1 MSDIGDAKTLAL
13 PAAASAGPDVDT
25 PSELAPPF
33 FILVCITL
41 CGTFPLHVFIP
52 ALPSAAHELRTTASA
67 ISATITLYVIG
78 LSIGQLV
85 YGPLSDRYGRRP
97 ALLGGLMLFTLSSA
111 GAAFAPTLETLELAR
126 VMQALGGC
134 SGLVLGRAIARD
146 VCTSA
151 TLIRRLATLSIA
163 MAAATAIAPVIG
175 AQLVLHLGWRAIFY
189 ALGALNALVLLSV
202 WYMVPETREVSDR
215 HSLARYMHSYV
226 RLLKS
231 PAFVSYTVGGSSAGT
246 GIYAYLSA
254 SPFILE
260 KHFGL
265 SAQAFGFSYCLLV
278 VGLACGQSTAKRIAG
293 HVCPRAA
300 LFSASAL
307 MAAASASL
315 AVAYLVHAWSVV
327 TVMAPMVVMFYA
339 TGLSSPFA
347 ISGALDVDTS
357 MVGAAAGLYGS
368 LQMGYGALSTL
379 AASFL
384 PGNPALSMIAALGVS
399 SIIAGLAFRFA
410 PRTPLV
416 GRPTI
421 DRRRRQ
427 P

>member
-1 MSDIGDAKTLAL
+1 MSDIGDAQISAL
-13 PAAASAGPDVDT
+13 PAAASAERDVDT
-25 PSELAPPF
+25 SSRLPPPF
-33 FILVCITL
+33 FILVGITL

-52 ALPSAAHELRTTASA
+52 ALPSAAHELGATASA
-67 ISATITLYVIG
+67 IGATITLYVIG

-97 ALLGGLMLFTLSSA
+97 ALLGGLIIFTLSSV
-111 GAAFAPTLETLELAR
+111 GAAVAPTLEALEVAR
-126 VMQALGGC
+126 IMQALGGC

-146 VCTSA
+146 VCSST

-189 ALGALNALVLLSV
+189 TLGALNALVLLSV
-202 WYMVPETREVSDR
+202 WCMVPETRDVSDG
-215 HSLARYMHSYV
+215 HSLARYIHSYV

-246 GIYAYLSA
+246 GIYAFLSA

-265 SAQAFGFSYCLLV
+265 SAQAFAFSYCLLV
-278 VGLACGQSTAKRIAG
+278 VALACGQSTAKGIAG
-293 HVCPRAA
+293 RVCSRAA
-300 LFSASAL
+300 LISASAL

-347 ISGALDVDTS
+347 ISGALDVDAS

-368 LQMGYGALSTL
+368 LQMGYGALCT
-379 AASFL
+379 AAAGFL
-384 PGNPALSMIAALGVS
+384 PDNPALSMIATLVVS
-399 SIIAGLAFRFA
+399 SVIAGLAFRFA
-410 PRTPLV
+410 PRARLSS
-416 GRPTI
+416 
-421 DRRRRQ
+421 
-427 P
+427 